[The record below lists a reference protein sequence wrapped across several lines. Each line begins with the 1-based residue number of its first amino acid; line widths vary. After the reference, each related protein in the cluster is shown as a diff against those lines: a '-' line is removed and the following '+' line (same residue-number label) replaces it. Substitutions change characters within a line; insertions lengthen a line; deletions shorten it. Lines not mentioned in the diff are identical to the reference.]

1 VSASYVHGWR
11 TRRHARRLRRRRR
24 QWRSVP
30 ARKSPDEIIDAAI
43 VYRETEGRQ
52 LKAMRDGRSYRSQ
65 VRFDEY
71 VSRRQ
76 RNGDYGFRR
85 HLKEIAAAG
94 EV

>member
-1 VSASYVHGWR
+1 MAFCSCPKIASMRSSMPRSSITKPKAGSS
-11 TRRHARRLRRRRR
+11 R
-24 QWRSVP
+24 Q
-30 ARKSPDEIIDAAI
+30 
-43 VYRETEGRQ
+43 
-52 LKAMRDGRSYRSQ
+52 MRDGRSYRSQ

-85 HLKEIAAAG
+85 HLKEIGAAG